1 MTRIAIGK
9 IINTHGLKGEV
20 KIESWSNYDDQRY
33 VKGQQLYLSD
43 GKEVLPVK
51 VATYR
56 RHKGFPLVSFA
67 GLQDINQIEAYKGF
81 EVQIEDSDRPPLP
94 EGQFYLADLIGL
106 EVQDEEGNVVGE
118 VIDVEPTNGAQD
130 NLRVEREDGTTVL
143 IPYVPAF
150 IVEVDI
156 EAEVI
161 VIHVIEGLL

>member
-33 VKGQQLYLSD
+33 VQGQQLYLSD
-43 GKEVLPVK
+43 GQEVLPVS

-56 RHKGFPLVSFA
+56 RHKGYPLVSFA

-94 EGQFYLADLIGL
+94 EGQPASPPCLA
-106 EVQDEEGNVVGE
+106 
-118 VIDVEPTNGAQD
+118 P
-130 NLRVEREDGTTVL
+130 
-143 IPYVPAF
+143 
-150 IVEVDI
+150 
-156 EAEVI
+156 
-161 VIHVIEGLL
+161 